1 MPAAYKRLD
10 LTERAM
16 IEKLWGQGWSK
27 AKIAKLLGRAR
38 STITRELQ
46 RNHCYNGGRAKIGAR
61 NPRGKPRPGQPRCG
75 YANRYDADNA
85 HTKAQVRRRD
95 VARPRKLDDRRL
107 RRTVV
112 TLLGKG
118 LSPGQ
123 IAGRLQREHPG
134 RDDLTVS
141 HETIYKSLYSSATW
155 AISNDIDPCLVLRS
169 GRRRRRRR
177 DRATQAV
184 YRHGRRVKR
193 FTIGHEIETRPAEV
207 LDRAEAGHWEGDL
220 IVGSASKS
228 AAVTLVERTT
238 RQTLI
243 GALPSPRTADGVAAV
258 VGELLLRLPEEL
270 RKTLTWD
277 QGTEMAAHPLV
288 TQATGTAVYF
298 ADAHSPWQRGSNENT
313 NGLIRQVLPKG
324 GDLSTLTQDRAD
336 AIARWLNHRPRRIH
350 DYATPAEVMSRLLDP
365 RAPIESDLFREIP
378 DLVALRT

>member
-1 MPAAYKRLD
+1 MPAYKRLD

-27 AKIAKLLGRAR
+27 AKIATLLGRSR
-38 STITRELQ
+38 STITRELE
-46 RNHCYNGGRAKIGAR
+46 RNHCYNGGRAKIGVR

-75 YANRYDADNA
+75 YSNRYDADNA
-85 HTKAQVRRRD
+85 HSKAQVRRRD

-107 RRTVV
+107 RGTVV

-123 IAGRLQREHPG
+123 IAGRLQREHPEQ
-134 RDDLTVS
+134 DDLTVS
-141 HETIYKSLYSSATW
+141 HETIYKSLYSSANW
-155 AISNDIDPCLVLRS
+155 AISHEIDPCLVLRS

-177 DRATQAV
+177 DRATQAA

-193 FTIGHEIETRPAEV
+193 FTIGHELETRPAEV
-207 LDRAEAGHWEGDL
+207 LDRIEPGHWEGDL

-228 AAVTLVERTT
+228 AAVTLVERTS
-238 RQTLI
+238 RHTLI

-258 VGELLLRLPEEL
+258 VGQLLLRVPEEL

-277 QGTEMAAHPLV
+277 QGTEMATHPLV
-288 TQATGTAVYF
+288 TQVTGTAVYF
-298 ADAHSPWQRGSNENT
+298 ADPHAPWQRGSNENA

-336 AIARWLNHRPRRIH
+336 EIAQWLNHRPRRIH
-350 DYATPAEVMSRLLDP
+350 DYATPAEVMSRLIDP
-365 RAPIESDLFREIP
+365 HAPTESDLFHEIP